1 MKLKIVLMVFV
12 FLSGCGK
19 AVTKGEPA
27 TAFSLS
33 SLVSDQTITLSDY
46 KGKVVYL
53 DFWASWCK
61 PCIESF
67 PKLDKLHSKYKDQG
81 FAVIAVNLDQSKDLA
96 LAFLQTNS
104 VGYQVLYDDGAKVAG
119 LYDVSS
125 MPSSYFIDKKGIVRL
140 AHQGFRPGDEIKI
153 EKAIQHLLAE
163 K

>member
-1 MKLKIVLMVFV
+1 MKLKAIFLVLILV
-12 FLSGCGK
+12 SGCGK

-27 TAFSLS
+27 APFSLS
-33 SLVSDQTITLSDY
+33 SLVTEQKLNLSDY

-67 PKLDKLHSKYKDQG
+67 PKLDELHEKYKDQG

-96 LAFLQTNS
+96 RAFLKTNK
-104 VGYQVLYDDGAKVAG
+104 VGYPVVYDEGAKVAG
-119 LYDVSS
+119 IYGVSA

-140 AHQGFRPGDEIKI
+140 AHQGFSPGDEIKI